1 MSDQNDQVNTADVGS
16 NLPAALSAEDRAD
29 LVNVIKN
36 KLHDLAT
43 DHSGFLDTLPPNIRI
58 RVDVLREI
66 QSQYNELE
74 AQFLEERAALE
85 AKFHKL
91 YEPLYNKVLRMCVC
105 SIHMCIVDITYFLVH
120 LQRYEI
126 VNGVVEAGD
135 EGTVEKETNGSA
147 RDKGIPHFWLLA
159 MKNNEILAKEITER
173 DEDALHYLKDVKWS
187 RLDDAKGFKL
197 EFFFDT
203 NPYFSN
209 SVLTKTYH
217 MISEDEHILENAIG
231 TEIEWFP
238 GKTLTQKILKKKP
251 KKGSNVTKPITK
263 TEECESFFH
272 FFDPPQLP
280 EDAEELDEET
290 AELLQG
296 QMEQDYEIGSTI
308 REKIIPH
315 AVSWFTGEA
324 IPIDEEEDD
333 EEEEEEEEDYVEQDD
348 ENEDEKGNEKNVRN
362 ISEDGIAETRGQ

>member
-1 MSDQNDQVNTADVGS
+1 MSDQKDQVNIAD
-16 NLPAALSAEDRAD
+16 ATIALSAED
-29 LVNVIKN
+29 LVNAIKN
-36 KLHDLAT
+36 KLHDLT
-43 DHSGFLDTLPPNIRI
+43 RDHSGFLEKLPKNIRM

-74 AQFLEERAALE
+74 AQFLEEKAALE

-91 YEPLYNKVLRMCVC
+91 YEPLYNK
-105 SIHMCIVDITYFLVH
+105 
-120 LQRYEI
+120 RYEI

-135 EGTVEKETNGSA
+135 EGTVEEKTNELAG
-147 RDKGIPHFWLLA
+147 DKGIPHFWLLA
-159 MKNNEILAKEITER
+159 MKNNEIIAKEITEK
-173 DEDALHYLKDVKWS
+173 DEDALQYLKDVKWN

-203 NPYFSN
+203 NPYFN
-209 SVLTKTYH
+209 NNVLTKTYH

-238 GKTLTQKILKKKP
+238 GKCLTQKILKKKP
-251 KKGSNVTKPITK
+251 KKGSNDMKPIIK

-324 IPIDEEEDD
+324 IPIDDD
-333 EEEEEEEEDYVEQDD
+333 DDEEEEDYVE
-348 ENEDEKGNEKNVRN
+348 ENDEKGDEENVKEN
-362 ISEDGIAETRGQ
+362 H

>member
-1 MSDQNDQVNTADVGS
+1 MSDQKDQVNIAD
-16 NLPAALSAEDRAD
+16 ATIALSAKD
-29 LVNVIKN
+29 LVNAIKN
-36 KLHDLAT
+36 KT
-43 DHSGFLDTLPPNIRI
+43 RDHSGFLDKLPKNIRM
-58 RVDVLREI
+58 RVDVLTEI

-74 AQFLEERAALE
+74 AQFLEEKADLE

-91 YEPLYNKVLRMCVC
+91 YEPLYNK
-105 SIHMCIVDITYFLVH
+105 
-120 LQRYEI
+120 RYEI

-135 EGTVEKETNGSA
+135 EGTVEEKTNELAG
-147 RDKGIPHFWLLA
+147 DKGIPHFWLLA
-159 MKNNEILAKEITER
+159 MKNNEIIAKEITEK
-173 DEDALHYLKDVKWS
+173 DEDALQYLKDVKWN
-187 RLDDAKGFKL
+187 RLDDAEGFKL

-203 NPYFSN
+203 NPYFN
-209 SVLTKTYH
+209 NNVLTKTYH

-238 GKTLTQKILKKKP
+238 GKCLTQKILKKKP
-251 KKGSNVTKPITK
+251 KKGSNDTKPIIK

-280 EDAEELDEET
+280 EELDEET

-324 IPIDEEEDD
+324 VPIDD
-333 EEEEEEEEDYVEQDD
+333 EEEGDDDAEEEEDYVEENDEEEDD
-348 ENEDEKGNEKNVRN
+348 ENEDEKGDEENVKEN
-362 ISEDGIAETRGQ
+362 H

>member
-1 MSDQNDQVNTADVGS
+1 MSDQKDQVNIAD
-16 NLPAALSAEDRAD
+16 ATIALSAEDRAD
-29 LVNVIKN
+29 LVNAIKN
-36 KLHDLAT
+36 KLHDLT
-43 DHSGFLDTLPPNIRI
+43 RDHSGFLDKLPRNIRM
-58 RVDVLREI
+58 RVDVLRGI

-74 AQFLEERAALE
+74 AQFLEEKAALE

-91 YEPLYNKVLRMCVC
+91 YEPLYNK
-105 SIHMCIVDITYFLVH
+105 
-120 LQRYEI
+120 RYEI

-135 EGTVEKETNGSA
+135 EGTVEEETNELAG
-147 RDKGIPHFWLLA
+147 DKGIPHFWLMA
-159 MKNNEILAKEITER
+159 MKNNEIIAKEITEK
-173 DEDALHYLKDVKWS
+173 DEDALQYLKDVKWN

-203 NPYFSN
+203 NPYFN
-209 SVLTKTYH
+209 NNVLTKTYH

-238 GKTLTQKILKKKP
+238 GKCLTQKILKKKP
-251 KKGSNVTKPITK
+251 KKGSNDTKPIIK

-324 IPIDEEEDD
+324 VPIDD
-333 EEEEEEEEDYVEQDD
+333 EEEGDDDDEEEEDYVEENDEEKGD
-348 ENEDEKGNEKNVRN
+348 ENEDEKCDEENVKEN
-362 ISEDGIAETRGQ
+362 H

>member
-1 MSDQNDQVNTADVGS
+1 MSDQRDQVNIAD
-16 NLPAALSAEDRAD
+16 ATIALSAEDRAD
-29 LVNVIKN
+29 LVNAIKN
-36 KLHDLAT
+36 KLHDLT
-43 DHSGFLDTLPPNIRI
+43 RDHSGFLDKLPRNIRM

-74 AQFLEERAALE
+74 AQFLEEKAALE

-91 YEPLYNKVLRMCVC
+91 YEPLYNK
-105 SIHMCIVDITYFLVH
+105 
-120 LQRYEI
+120 RYEI

-135 EGTVEKETNGSA
+135 EGTVEEETNELEG
-147 RDKGIPHFWLLA
+147 DKGIPHFWLLA
-159 MKNNEILAKEITER
+159 MKNNEIIAKEITEK
-173 DEDALHYLKDVKWS
+173 DEDALQYLKDVKWN

-203 NPYFSN
+203 NPYFN
-209 SVLTKTYH
+209 NNVLTKTYH
-217 MISEDEHILENAIG
+217 MVSEDEHILENAIG

-238 GKTLTQKILKKKP
+238 SKCLTQKILKKKP
-251 KKGSNVTKPITK
+251 KKGSNDTKPIIK

-324 IPIDEEEDD
+324 VPIDD
-333 EEEEEEEEDYVEQDD
+333 EEEGDDADEEEEDYVEEND
-348 ENEDEKGNEKNVRN
+348 EEEDEKGDEENVKEN
-362 ISEDGIAETRGQ
+362 H

>member
-1 MSDQNDQVNTADVGS
+1 MSDQKYQVNTADVGS
-16 NLPAALSAEDRAD
+16 DLPAATAVLTAEDRAD
-29 LVNVIKN
+29 LVNAIKN
-36 KLHDLAT
+36 KLHDLAR
-43 DHSGFLDTLPPNIRI
+43 DHSDFLDKLPPNIKI

-91 YEPLYNKVLRMCVC
+91 YEPLYNK
-105 SIHMCIVDITYFLVH
+105 
-120 LQRYEI
+120 RYEI
-126 VNGVVEAGD
+126 VNGVVDAGD
-135 EGTVEKETNGSA
+135 EGTGEEETNESA
-147 RDKGIPHFWLLA
+147 GGKGIPHFWLLA
-159 MKNNEILAKEITER
+159 MKNNEILAKEITEL
-173 DEDALHYLKDVKWS
+173 DEDALQYLKDVKWS

-209 SVLTKTYH
+209 VVLTKTYH

-251 KKGSNVTKPITK
+251 KKGSNDTKPIIK

-296 QMEQDYEIGSTI
+296 QMERDYEIGSTI

-324 IPIDEEEDD
+324 VPIDEEEEQEGDDD
-333 EEEEEEEEDYVEQDD
+333 EEEGDEEEEDYVEENDEEEDD
-348 ENEDEKGNEKNVRN
+348 ENENEKGNEKEVK
-362 ISEDGIAETRGQ
+362 EHQ

>member
-1 MSDQNDQVNTADVGS
+1 MSDQVNTAD
-16 NLPAALSAEDRAD
+16 ATIALSAEDRAD
-29 LVNVIKN
+29 LVNAIKN
-36 KLHDLAT
+36 KLHDLT
-43 DHSGFLDTLPPNIRI
+43 RDHSAFLDKFPKNIRM

-74 AQFLEERAALE
+74 AQYIEEKAALE

-91 YEPLYNKVLRMCVC
+91 YEPLYNKRC
-105 SIHMCIVDITYFLVH
+105 
-120 LQRYEI
+120 EI
-126 VNGVVEAGD
+126 VNGVGEAGD
-135 EGTVEKETNGSA
+135 ESIVGEETNESA
-147 RDKGIPHFWLLA
+147 GDKVIPHFWLLA
-159 MKNNEILAKEITER
+159 MKNNEIIAKEITEK
-173 DEDALHYLKDVKWS
+173 DEDALQYLKDIKWN
-187 RLDDAKGFKL
+187 RLDDANGFKL
-197 EFFFDT
+197 EFFFET
-203 NPYFSN
+203 NPYYSN
-209 SVLTKTYH
+209 NVLTKTYH

-238 GKTLTQKILKKKP
+238 GKCLTQKILKKKP
-251 KKGSNVTKPITK
+251 KKGSNDTKIIIK

-324 IPIDEEEDD
+324 VPIDD
-333 EEEEEEEEDYVEQDD
+333 EEEEGDGDDEEEEDYVEENDEEEDD
-348 ENEDEKGNEKNVRN
+348 ENEDEKGNEENVK
-362 ISEDGIAETRGQ
+362 AKH

>member
-1 MSDQNDQVNTADVGS
+1 M
-16 NLPAALSAEDRAD
+16 
-29 LVNVIKN
+29 
-36 KLHDLAT
+36 
-43 DHSGFLDTLPPNIRI
+43 
-58 RVDVLREI
+58 

-91 YEPLYNKVLRMCVC
+91 YEPLYNK
-105 SIHMCIVDITYFLVH
+105 
-120 LQRYEI
+120 RYEI

-135 EGTVEKETNGSA
+135 ESTVDKETNESA
-147 RDKGIPHFWLLA
+147 GDKGVPHFWLLA
-159 MKNNEILAKEITER
+159 MKNNEILAKDITER
-173 DEDALHYLKDVKWS
+173 DEDALQYLKDVKWS

-197 EFFFDT
+197 EFFFNT

-238 GKTLTQKILKKKP
+238 GKTVTQKILKKKP
-251 KKGSNVTKPITK
+251 KKGSNDTKLIIK

-280 EDAEELDEET
+280 EDAEEIDEET

-315 AVSWFTGEA
+315 AVSWFTGGA
-324 IPIDEEEDD
+324 VPIDEEEEGDD
-333 EEEEEEEEDYVEQDD
+333 NEEEEEEDYVEENDEEEDD
-348 ENEDEKGNEKNVRN
+348 ENENENEKGDEKNVKN
-362 ISEDGIAETRGQ
+362 TGEDSSAETRRQ

>member
-1 MSDQNDQVNTADVGS
+1 MSDQKDQVNIAD
-16 NLPAALSAEDRAD
+16 ATIALSAEDRAD
-29 LVNVIKN
+29 LVNAIKN
-36 KLHDLAT
+36 KLHDLSR
-43 DHSGFLDTLPPNIRI
+43 DHSGFLDKLPRNIRM

-74 AQFLEERAALE
+74 AQFLEEKAALE

-91 YEPLYNKVLRMCVC
+91 YEPLYNK
-105 SIHMCIVDITYFLVH
+105 
-120 LQRYEI
+120 RYEI
-126 VNGVVEAGD
+126 VNGLVEAGD
-135 EGTVEKETNGSA
+135 EGTVEEETNELAG
-147 RDKGIPHFWLLA
+147 DKGIPHFWLMA
-159 MKNNEILAKEITER
+159 MKNNEIIAKEITEK
-173 DEDALHYLKDVKWS
+173 DEDALQYLKDVKWN

-203 NPYFSN
+203 NPYFN
-209 SVLTKTYH
+209 NNVLTKTYH

-238 GKTLTQKILKKKP
+238 GKCLTQKILKKKP
-251 KKGSNVTKPITK
+251 KKGSNETKPIIK

-324 IPIDEEEDD
+324 VPIDD
-333 EEEEEEEEDYVEQDD
+333 EEEGDDDDEEEEDYVEEND
-348 ENEDEKGNEKNVRN
+348 EEEDEKGDEENVKEN
-362 ISEDGIAETRGQ
+362 H

>member
-1 MSDQNDQVNTADVGS
+1 MSDQKDQVTIAV
-16 NLPAALSAEDRAD
+16 SAEDP
-29 LVNVIKN
+29 VNAIKK
-36 KLHDLAT
+36 KLHDLT
-43 DHSGFLDTLPPNIRI
+43 RDHSGFLDKLPKNIRM

-74 AQFLEERAALE
+74 AQFLEEKAALE

-91 YEPLYNKVLRMCVC
+91 YEPLYNK
-105 SIHMCIVDITYFLVH
+105 
-120 LQRYEI
+120 RYEI
-126 VNGVVEAGD
+126 VNGVVEVGD
-135 EGTVEKETNGSA
+135 EGTVEEETNELAG
-147 RDKGIPHFWLLA
+147 DKGIPHFWLLA
-159 MKNNEILAKEITER
+159 MKNNEIIAKEITEK
-173 DEDALHYLKDVKWS
+173 DEDALQYLKDVKWN
-187 RLDDAKGFKL
+187 RLDDAKGFML

-203 NPYFSN
+203 NPYFN
-209 SVLTKTYH
+209 NNVLTKTYH

-238 GKTLTQKILKKKP
+238 GKCLTQKILKKKP
-251 KKGSNVTKPITK
+251 KKGSNDTKPIIK

-324 IPIDEEEDD
+324 VPIDD
-333 EEEEEEEEDYVEQDD
+333 EEEGDDDDEEEEDYVEEND
-348 ENEDEKGNEKNVRN
+348 EEEDDEKGDEENVKEN
-362 ISEDGIAETRGQ
+362 H

>member
-1 MSDQNDQVNTADVGS
+1 MSDQKDQVNTADVGS
-16 NLPAALSAEDRAD
+16 DLPAAPAALSDEDRAD
-29 LVNVIKN
+29 LVNAIKN
-36 KLHDLAT
+36 KLHDLT
-43 DHSGFLDTLPPNIRI
+43 RDHSGFLDKLPPNIRI
-58 RVDVLREI
+58 RVDFLREI

-91 YEPLYNKVLRMCVC
+91 YEPLYNK
-105 SIHMCIVDITYFLVH
+105 
-120 LQRYEI
+120 RYEI

-135 EGTVEKETNGSA
+135 EGTVGKETNESA
-147 RDKGIPHFWLLA
+147 GDKGIPHFWLLA
-159 MKNNEILAKEITER
+159 MKNNEILAKEITEQ
-173 DEDALHYLKDVKWS
+173 DEDALQFLKDVKWS

-203 NPYFSN
+203 NPYSSN

-231 TEIEWFP
+231 TEIDWFP

-251 KKGSNVTKPITK
+251 KKGSNDAKPIIK

-324 IPIDEEEDD
+324 VPVDEEEGDDDD
-333 EEEEEEEEDYVEQDD
+333 EEEEEEEKDYVEEND
-348 ENEDEKGNEKNVRN
+348 EEDEKGDEKNVK
-362 ISEDGIAETRGQ
+362 EHQ

>member
-1 MSDQNDQVNTADVGS
+1 MPLLT
-16 NLPAALSAEDRAD
+16 ALSAEDRAD
-29 LVNVIKN
+29 LVNVMKN
-36 KLHDLAT
+36 KLHDLT
-43 DHSGFLDTLPPNIRI
+43 RDLSVFLDKLPPNIRI

-66 QSQYNELE
+66 QRQYNELE

-91 YEPLYNKVLRMCVC
+91 YEPLFNK
-105 SIHMCIVDITYFLVH
+105 
-120 LQRYEI
+120 RYEI

-135 EGTVEKETNGSA
+135 ESTVKEETNESA
-147 RDKGIPHFWLLA
+147 GDKGIPHFWLLA
-159 MKNNEILAKEITER
+159 MKNNEILAKEITEQ
-173 DEDALHYLKDVKWS
+173 DEDALQYLKDVKWS

-197 EFFFDT
+197 EFFFNT

-209 SVLTKTYH
+209 NVLTKTYH
-217 MISEDEHILENAIG
+217 MISDDEHILENAIG

-238 GKTLTQKILKKKP
+238 GKSSTQKILKKKP
-251 KKGSNVTKPITK
+251 KRGSNDTKPIIK

-290 AELLQG
+290 AEVLQG

-324 IPIDEEEDD
+324 VPIDDDDD
-333 EEEEEEEEDYVEQDD
+333 EEDEDDDKKEEDYVEENDDAEDD
-348 ENEDEKGNEKNVRN
+348 ENKDEKSNEENVKER
-362 ISEDGIAETRGQ
+362 Q